1 MALGAFLGLFVV
13 LWDPMGVL
21 VGTFGAIVGLFDALV
36 GEWAYLRVQVG
47 ALVDPSGALTWD
59 PLQCSQAAGHTL
71 SHSALPSAHTDQE
84 QCTTA

>member
-1 MALGAFLGLFVV
+1 MAALALGALLGLFVA
-13 LWDPMGVL
+13 LWDPL
-21 VGTFGAIVGLFDALV
+21 GTLV
-36 GEWAYLRVQVG
+36 GEWVHLWVQMS
-47 ALVDPSGALTWD
+47 ALVGPSGALTWD